1 MKKLLLSFLCMLFA
15 FSSAIAT
22 TIDGV
27 EYDIFSDEAKVI
39 SLVNKNITTLEIPSK
54 VSFEGKE
61 YPVVSIN
68 SDVFRDCTSLISIK
82 IPNSVNYIGTY
93 AFSGCTGLTSIEI
106 PNSIT
111 KLNNSVFR
119 GCTNLVSVKIP
130 NSVKS
135 IEHYA
140 FADCSSLKEVHITDF
155 EAWFNIDFKNY
166 DSNPLCYGGSLYL
179 NGEKI
184 TSVVIP
190 NSVSS
195 LKGTFCGYKDLTSVE
210 IPNSVQSIG
219 DNTFRGCSGLTSIN
233 IPNSVQSIGKYSF
246 SFCYGLNSIQIPY
259 SVSEIGG
266 AAFYECTSLTYVKIP
281 ESVTSL
287 ASNTFYGCTSLTTV
301 DLPSK
306 ITKIGVD
313 GSGAFTDC
321 SNLSRMICRN
331 PYAPEIFY
339 TYTNEFENVDLY
351 VPQNGYGSYRSKYQ
365 EKFKSINPLKSII
378 ILTPAT
384 YDMELFPAKE
394 NQLALSLDDATDFTA
409 LQFDV
414 EVPEGVVIP
423 EGGVVLNKACVDDH
437 KMQMNKLSSVAN
449 TYRIVL
455 TSASAK
461 AFKAGD
467 ALFKFTFKAD
477 ASFRGGEIRFSNV
490 IGTETIA
497 HTDVKSYGTTVTIP
511 AMELVESVVITGDES
526 VNVER
531 TIELGT
537 TINPSN
543 AGYTAINWKS
553 SDESVATVDANG
565 TVTGVSKGTA
575 TITASVSSY
584 GTVVEGTKVI
594 TVTNFVREIT
604 LSDNEVTL
612 ERAKTHQ
619 FTATVTPAD
628 ADEATIEWSTSDT
641 GIATIDANGLLT
653 ALMPGTVTVTASNA
667 ALGVSATAEVTVK
680 EYLYGDANDD
690 GVVTLADVNAVIA
703 YILEKNPQPFS
714 VAKADMNQN
723 NMITVSDVTLITDDL
738 LDQPSGASLAAPLRG
753 NVSGEL
759 HLGSEGYYMLVSAN
773 ADASVNALQAD
784 IELPAGFTVGDITPL
799 GAGAAD
805 GSVAVREIDGSTC
818 RFILYST
825 NLSEFGADGAP
836 LLRIDLRAD
845 DLNTTGTVKLTGV
858 NANSM
863 VDGDYSMEEMSMEV
877 GQLSAIHDVMS
888 DEISAEAEFYTLDGV
903 KLQERPAAPG
913 VYIVREGGKTYKQ
926 LIK

>member
-1 MKKLLLSFLCMLFA
+1 M
-15 FSSAIAT
+15 
-22 TIDGV
+22 
-27 EYDIFSDEAKVI
+27 
-39 SLVNKNITTLEIPSK
+39 
-54 VSFEGKE
+54 
-61 YPVVSIN
+61 
-68 SDVFRDCTSLISIK
+68 
-82 IPNSVNYIGTY
+82 
-93 AFSGCTGLTSIEI
+93 
-106 PNSIT
+106 
-111 KLNNSVFR
+111 
-119 GCTNLVSVKIP
+119 
-130 NSVKS
+130 
-135 IEHYA
+135 
-140 FADCSSLKEVHITDF
+140 
-155 EAWFNIDFKNY
+155 
-166 DSNPLCYGGSLYL
+166 

-184 TSVVIP
+184 TSLVIP
-190 NSVSS
+190 NSITS
-195 LKGTFCGYKDLTSVE
+195 LKGTFWGYKDLTSVE

-219 DNTFRGCSGLTSIN
+219 DLTFYGCSGLTSIN
-233 IPNSVQSIGKYSF
+233 IPNSVQSIGE
-246 SFCYGLNSIQIPY
+246 G
-259 SVSEIGG
+259 
-266 AAFYECTSLTYVKIP
+266 AFYNCTGLTSIKIP
-281 ESVTSL
+281 NSVQTIEDD
-287 ASNTFYGCTSLTTV
+287 AFYSCTGLTRV
-301 DLPSK
+301 DLPQSTIK
-306 ITKIGVD
+306 Y
-313 GSGAFTDC
+313 GSDC
-321 SNLSRMICRN
+321 FIFCNNIKTVICRATDPTN
-331 PYAPEIFY
+331 LPGFGGSSNYKIYAPAESIEAY
-339 TYTNEFENVDLY
+339 KAKYKSAKSVNALKTDVVL
-351 VPQNGYGSYRSKYQ
+351 VPDS
-365 EKFKSINPLKSII
+365 E
-378 ILTPAT
+378 T
-384 YDMELFPAKE
+384 MELFPAQEK
-394 NQLALSLDDATDFTA
+394 QLALSLDDATAFTA

-423 EGGVVLNKACVDDH
+423 DGGVTLNSACVDEH

-467 ALFKFTFKAD
+467 AMFTFTFKAD
-477 ASFRGGEIRFSNV
+477 ASFRGGVIKFKNV
-490 IGTETIA
+490 IGTE
-497 HTDVKSYGTTVTIP
+497 DVTRDDIKAKADVTVTIP
-511 AMELVESVVITGDES
+511 TMALVESVAITGEES

-584 GTVVEGTKVI
+584 GTVVDGTKVI

-628 ADEATIEWSTSDT
+628 ADEATIEWSTSDS
-641 GIATIDANGLLT
+641 GIASIDANGLLT
-653 ALMPGTVTVTASNA
+653 GLMPGTVTVTATNS

-714 VAKADMNQN
+714 VAKADMNKN
-723 NMITVSDVTLITDDL
+723 NMITVTDVTLITDAL